1 MNDCISITLSFCDSC
16 YHKLNCDHRNYK
28 PNFIIIKDIKKQTY
42 IQFIVKSILSDCG
55 IAICRVF
62 SFTKSWPLGLNQIAY
77 IYSLKKKV
85 AYTLKVTYWT
95 AVMTSS
101 VRSLPWRGSQ
111 PASLYVPRPAS
122 SDLWKRNGNH
132 FMCIVVFC
140 CTLLILFLLTK
151 LY

>member
-1 MNDCISITLSFCDSC
+1 MNDCISITLSFCVSC

-77 IYSLKKKV
+77 VYSLKKMDI
-85 AYTLKVTYWT
+85 L
-95 AVMTSS
+95 
-101 VRSLPWRGSQ
+101 WR
-111 PASLYVPRPAS
+111 
-122 SDLWKRNGNH
+122 
-132 FMCIVVFC
+132 
-140 CTLLILFLLTK
+140 LLTGLQRWHHPSDPYHGEDTSQRPYMCPSQRLQIFGK
-151 LY
+151 EMVIITCVLLSIAVHC